1 MSRAEDIISFLEQ
14 ERSQKQENAVSG
26 PRDEDVARFIFNA
39 LSGEKDVAGVKIKA
53 DTMGLR
59 KAPLNIEAEIPL
71 QGKMYHVKAEI
82 PWVNVKILSV
92 E

>member
-1 MSRAEDIISFLEQ
+1 MKKIMSKSKNFIKFLNKYE
-14 ERSQKQENAVSG
+14 AVSG

-39 LSGEKDVAGVKIKA
+39 LSGEKDVAGVKVKA

-59 KAPLNIEAEIPL
+59 KAPLNIEAEITL

-82 PWVNVKILSV
+82 PYTALRITSV